1 MKPFKSFWKIVKSSF
16 TILVLT
22 SCASLPETTKSI
34 QLSKMRLTTPRDVY
48 EFYCSKNKQKNPM
61 TLKIEYISP
70 RVPKGMPID
79 HASEN
84 LKQMKYMEK
93 CLIRKTFFLLSNQAT
108 EQLWRDTAFLSPI
121 GYDQTIGAAKAVE
134 ANFVNYSNYAMDIT
148 PLPLILRFKDS
159 DKTVAFHDKAEIRDN
174 TIRSEFINEG
184 SMFAQE
190 LNLLTSDYTM
200 LEPEAFQHERY
211 SGNSECRNGTTGPDS
226 IYEDGP
232 YAEGEAIAVKDNGEA
247 SISQAIEFKRNI
259 WERYLIRHTNIK
271 KAVSNDPQIT
281 NYDLALD
288 LSDFCRYGRSIESL
302 TSR

>member
-1 MKPFKSFWKIVKSSF
+1 MKPSKCFWKIVKGCF
-16 TILVLT
+16 TTLILT
-22 SCASLPETTKSI
+22 ACASVPETTKSV
-34 QLSKMRLTTPRDVY
+34 QLSKIGLTSSKDVY
-48 EFYCSKNKQKNPM
+48 EFYCSKNKQKNSIS
-61 TLKIEYISP
+61 LKVEYISP

-108 EQLWRDTAFLSPI
+108 EQFWRDTAFLSPV
-121 GYDQTIGAAKAVE
+121 GYDQTVGVAKAVE
-134 ANFVNYSNYAMDIT
+134 ANFVNYSNYAMDYL

-159 DKTVAFHDKAEIRDN
+159 DKTVAFHDKAEDRNN

-184 SMFAQE
+184 SIFAKE
-190 LNLLTSDYTM
+190 LNFLTSDYTM
-200 LEPEAFQHERY
+200 LEPEEFQHERY
-211 SGNSECRNGTTGPDS
+211 SGKSECRAGTAGPDS

-232 YAEGEAIAVKDNGEA
+232 YEEGEAIAVKDNGEA
-247 SISQAIEFKRNI
+247 SISQAIEYKRHI

-271 KAVSNDPQIT
+271 KTVSSDSQIT
-281 NYDLALD
+281 NYDLTLD